1 MATFQLYNYQFGKLG
16 SEETPDLF
24 GNKPLWEMAERN
36 FPRRQ
41 AIFDDLLLHDYDKTE
56 SIAFTNTSGSREY
69 AHMHLMSPA
78 DGIVILRV
86 ANEKARHIT
95 KKNFQIKKEYDYVNC
110 LLIIDNRD
118 GVQRIAIEQN
128 TSVFTNT
135 QTLANIFQHS
145 MNKVLKQ
152 FGLHL
157 ELFNLQNAQDFWRC
171 VNDRQEFPKGFYKL
185 IFRLPHLNLERLTE
199 KLDRIVTLARKSYDS
214 DMTIEMTAHKGSC
227 LHLDETD
234 ELQKAQIEFM
244 TEQLGGDSI
253 TLVPMDDKKKRI
265 RIGTHSQKTANI
277 SSEVFAN
284 ISDDATSGNLFASEA
299 LDEVKQ
305 KLSIGL

>member
-1 MATFQLYNYQFGKLG
+1 
-16 SEETPDLF
+16 
-24 GNKPLWEMAERN
+24 
-36 FPRRQ
+36 
-41 AIFDDLLLHDYDKTE
+41 
-56 SIAFTNTSGSREY
+56 
-69 AHMHLMSPA
+69 
-78 DGIVILRV
+78 
-86 ANEKARHIT
+86 
-95 KKNFQIKKEYDYVNC
+95 
-110 LLIIDNRD
+110 
-118 GVQRIAIEQN
+118 
-128 TSVFTNT
+128 
-135 QTLANIFQHS
+135 
-145 MNKVLKQ
+145 
-152 FGLHL
+152 
-157 ELFNLQNAQDFWRC
+157 
-171 VNDRQEFPKGFYKL
+171 
-185 IFRLPHLNLERLTE
+185 
-199 KLDRIVTLARKSYDS
+199 
-214 DMTIEMTAHKGSC
+214 MTIEMTAHKGAC